1 MTSCMAGELSKPV
14 AWFLVAALAA
24 VGIVICALNFGPMI
38 TKLYSLGLFL
48 GTVYSVPPF
57 RLKRFAIPAF
67 LIIATVRGFLLNFGV
82 YSATRAALGLD
93 FQWSPAI
100 MCAPRLSISQPLT
113 LPLPSAWPSSSQL
126 FYRKTCQDCWF
137 SLNHKFAITSI
148 LFLSCFRSLEHAVAI
163 LTCTYVR

>member
-100 MCAPRLSISQPLT
+100 MCALQTLNFTTPHITPSFPFPFLLTTLQSQNMPKVSI
-113 LPLPSAWPSSSQL
+113 
-126 FYRKTCQDCWF
+126 F
-137 SLNHKFAITSI
+137 HKFATSV

-163 LTCTYVR
+163 LTCT